1 MGGRRTTLT
10 QRTLHPLT
18 LTPVP
23 GLTLRP
29 RSTDSGLRLVDRRVL
44 AHFGFTDHALAR
56 FAQRAGIHGDPRRD
70 IEPIL
75 RDLLL
80 IEGTWTAQPPHWALS
95 RKPADTYLQIGTW
108 MCLLGRSDTF
118 RGRGH
123 YSIVTAIN
131 GPAHNDWANALKHG
145 YIHLPPP
152 PPRFAPSRPRVTW
165 RDSFRI
171 ARQRG
176 NATSTATLRLL
187 HAVHRQRRS
196 AARNAHAHAR
206 VRHVQELRDT
216 VRPEL
221 TPATT
226 TSSAPALSAGST
238 RVELRHSQGLVG
250 NSR

>member
-1 MGGRRTTLT
+1 M
-10 QRTLHPLT
+10 
-18 LTPVP
+18 P

-29 RSTDSGLRLVDRRVL
+29 QSTDSGVRLVDRRVL

-56 FAQRAGIHGDPRRD
+56 FAQRAGIHGDSRRD

-108 MCLLGRSDTF
+108 MCLLGRSDTY

-152 PPRFAPSRPRVTW
+152 PPRFEPSRPRVTW
-165 RDSFRI
+165 RDSLQI
-171 ARQRG
+171 ARQRPEANTG
-176 NATSTATLRLL
+176 TLQLL
-187 HAVHRQRRS
+187 LQVHRRRR
-196 AARNAHAHAR
+196 AEGRDAHAHAR
-206 VRHVQELRDT
+206 ARHARALADYRRARISARDT
-216 VRPEL
+216 HIQR
-221 TPATT
+221 
-226 TSSAPALSAGST
+226 AGVA
-238 RVELRHSQGLVG
+238 R
-250 NSR
+250 